1 MIWKWS
7 MAIDLPAHMVAMHTT
22 FPCLYVCTAGSHIEL
37 HANGLV
43 LVLSKLDST
52 SIRNLDATLAFFSLT
67 LASALA
73 LSFLISSGRAVLRI
87 RLEALAR

>member
-1 MIWKWS
+1 MVWERSI
-7 MAIDLPAHMVAMHTT
+7 AVDLPAHMVAMHTT
-22 FPCLYVCTAGSHIEL
+22 FPCLYVCTAGSHIGL

-52 SIRNLDATLAFFSLT
+52 SIRNLDAALAFFSLT

-73 LSFLISSGRAVLRI
+73 LSLLISSRRAVLRV

>member
-22 FPCLYVCTAGSHIEL
+22 FPCLYVCTAGSNIEL

-43 LVLSKLDST
+43 LVLSKLDSA
-52 SIRNLDATLAFFSLT
+52 SIGNLDATLAFFPLA

-87 RLEALAR
+87 RLKALAR